1 MLRAARWFAS
11 APRFTARG
19 YNRRKVKENFAQ
31 EKIFRVA
38 LEVERT
44 WALIVEALKF
54 EEAER
59 KALTALLDD
68 PSPAV
73 RQALRVRFVQ
83 RAQESAD
90 FLQELARQSNPEL
103 AKHASQYL
111 LELKFTDPVAE
122 FRDFIRSLNYELETG
137 ALLLSRTVN
146 PAVDVGA
153 CCLQLEA
160 MAVRCRELIA
170 EPATAREKCRV
181 INRVLFHE
189 HGLRGNSD
197 HYADPLNSFLDQVLI
212 RRKGIPISLSIV
224 YLLVAERIGLQLEP
238 IGLPGHFMV
247 GCFDET
253 VPFFV
258 DPFNAG
264 LLLSPEEVF
273 DLLKESSIDASII
286 DLAPTPIRE
295 VLCRCCRNLVHHYT
309 ATQQP
314 DLAQL
319 FASFVAEF
327 EATHEQNNTE

>member
-1 MLRAARWFAS
+1 
-11 APRFTARG
+11 
-19 YNRRKVKENFAQ
+19 
-31 EKIFRVA
+31 
-38 LEVERT
+38 
-44 WALIVEALKF
+44 VEAPKF
-54 EEAER
+54 ADSER
-59 KALTALLDD
+59 KALVALLDD

-73 RQALRVRFVQ
+73 RQALRARFVQ
-83 RAQESAD
+83 RSRESEG
-90 FLQELARQSNPEL
+90 FLQELARQANPEL
-103 AKHASQYL
+103 AKHAAQYL
-111 LELKFTDPVAE
+111 RELKFTDPVAE
-122 FRDFIRSLNYELETG
+122 FREFIRSLNYELETG

-160 MAVRCRELIA
+160 MAARCRELIA

-189 HGLRGNSD
+189 HGLHGNSD

-224 YLLVAERIGLQLEP
+224 YLLVAERVGLQLEP

-247 GCFDET
+247 GCFDES

-273 DLLKESSIDASII
+273 DLLKESAVAASII
-286 DLAPTPIRE
+286 DLAPTPVRE
-295 VLCRCCRNLVHHYT
+295 VLCRCCRNLVIHYK
-309 ATQQP
+309 ATNQP
-314 DLAQL
+314 DQARL

-327 EATHEQNNTE
+327 ESTHERNDSL